1 MTPADAG
8 MPTRPGAPT
17 TPLATDPVRPFHPA
31 CDTMRFSG
39 ILFDLDGTLLDTIP
53 DLADAANAMRQDMGL
68 APIATDII
76 ATYVGKGVEQLVIR
90 VLGHEGTPAS
100 VDMVMRGLAR
110 YQDHYRAL
118 NGQRSRLYPGVLAG
132 LQAFRDQGARLAVVT
147 NKGAEFA
154 APLLR
159 QMGLDGYFD
168 AVVCGDTCARKKPDP
183 MPLFHACDLLD
194 IAPAQA
200 LFIGDSI
207 NDALAANAAGMR
219 VLALPYGYN
228 EGCSVQSL
236 PVDAIVESLV
246 EAAQWAADATSQ
258 TEHA

>member
-17 TPLATDPVRPFHPA
+17 IHLATDPVRPFHPA

-90 VLGHEGTPAS
+90 ILGHEGTPAS

-147 NKGAEFA
+147 NKGAEFTT
-154 APLLR
+154 PLLR

-228 EGCSVQSL
+228 EGRSVQSL